1 MNERWPI
8 VISGDSIFLRP
19 LRFRDRSQWNALR
32 AENRTWLEPWEATIP
47 ILNSDGEHQQ
57 LPSYFTMVQTL
68 NREARHGRSFSFAIW
83 HNHNLV
89 GQISLGGVIY
99 GALRGGH
106 IGYWITA
113 ELAGRGFIPIAVNLV
128 SEYAFKELG
137 LHRLEISMRPENVAS
152 KQVALKCG
160 FEFESLRKRFLH
172 IDGDWRDHH
181 TYVKLH

>member
-1 MNERWPI
+1 MLLQ
-8 VISGDSIFLRP
+8 SGEIKLRP
-19 LRFRDRSQWNALR
+19 LRRTDKKEWEVLR
-32 AENRTWLEPWEATIP
+32 YKNEKWLSPWEATSP
-47 ILNSDGEHQQ
+47 DPLMSLPTFQQ
-57 LPSYFTMVQTL
+57 MRAFHRREEKALRSLTWAVIYQGKISGQVTL
-68 NREARHGRSFSFAIW
+68 AG
-83 HNHNLV
+83 
-89 GQISLGGVIY
+89 ISLGSY
-99 GALRGGH
+99 RGGH